1 MLIVLSE
8 RRDVILRQAW
18 IHTQIP
24 VCSFCKVAWL
34 LWYRRGNVNG
44 WRIFIRRPQRLWMG
58 KGSVWS
64 MSGLWKYPSVLRLQD
79 LLLDEVLLV

>member
-1 MLIVLSE
+1 MLIMLSE
-8 RRDVILRQAW
+8 WRDVVLRQAW

-24 VCSFCKVAWL
+24 VCSFGKIAGL
-34 LWYRRGNVNG
+34 LRRWGNMNG
-44 WRIFIRRPQRLWMG
+44 CWVIIRRPQRLRMG

-64 MSGLWKYPSVLRLQD
+64 MSGLWKYPPVLRLQD